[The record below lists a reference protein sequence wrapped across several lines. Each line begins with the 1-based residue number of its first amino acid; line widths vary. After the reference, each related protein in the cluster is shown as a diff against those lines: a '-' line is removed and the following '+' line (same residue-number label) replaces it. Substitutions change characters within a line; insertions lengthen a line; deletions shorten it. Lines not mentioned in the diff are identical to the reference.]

1 MIFLNPRGLRGLPTL
16 PSFRAGLGLPEN
28 TDLAEPDQCTSL
40 PRPRKSLSW
49 LKLNNETIEAARHDG

>member
-1 MIFLNPRGLRGLPTL
+1 MIFLSPRGLRGLPIL
-16 PSFRAGLGLPEN
+16 PSFRTGLGLPEN
-28 TDLAEPDQCTSL
+28 TDLAEPDQSTSL